1 MGDYA
6 MRIRFKKFLS
16 VESAK
21 AVKAQKYGFLN
32 GINYGAPARVAGVG
46 NMCPNAGA
54 CADLCLAMY
63 SGQAAMRPEGGTNSV
78 VESRI
83 AKTRYF
89 MAERAEFMREF
100 AYHAANLIAT
110 ARESDLFPAIRPNGS
125 WDVAFEG
132 LKVSLDDDSAR
143 IISKR
148 VGRTVAAGEYRNLM
162 ALFPEARFLDY
173 TKIESRMYRA
183 LPDNYT
189 LTFSLAE
196 NNEAA
201 ARRVLA
207 AGGTVAA
214 VFAGEFPETYL
225 GHPVLNGDSHDLRFF
240 DPPGYVIGLSPK
252 GQRAKADQSGF
263 VIRNYE
269 TNNA

>member
-1 MGDYA
+1 MK
-6 MRIRFKKFLS
+6 IRFSKFLS

-32 GINYGAPARVAGVG
+32 GINYGAPARVAGIG
-46 NMCPNAGA
+46 NMCPGAGA

-63 SGQAAMRPEGGTNSV
+63 SGQAAMRSEGGTNAV

-83 AKTRYF
+83 AKTHYFMRERAAF
-89 MAERAEFMREF
+89 MAEF
-100 AYHAANLIAT
+100 AFHGAKLIRTAN
-110 ARESDLFPAIRPNGS
+110 ESGLFPAIRPNGS

-132 LKVSLDDDSAR
+132 LKVAVSDDLADRLSGLL
-143 IISKR
+143 
-148 VGRTVAAGEYRNLM
+148 GRPVQAGEYRNLM
-162 ALFPEARFLDY
+162 ALLPESRFVDY
-173 TKIESRMYRA
+173 TKIESRMYRQ
-183 LPDNYT
+183 LPENYS

-214 VFAGEFPETYL
+214 VFADGLPETYL

-252 GQRAKADQSGF
+252 GNKAKADQSGF
-263 VIRNYE
+263 VIRNYS
-269 TNNA
+269 THNA